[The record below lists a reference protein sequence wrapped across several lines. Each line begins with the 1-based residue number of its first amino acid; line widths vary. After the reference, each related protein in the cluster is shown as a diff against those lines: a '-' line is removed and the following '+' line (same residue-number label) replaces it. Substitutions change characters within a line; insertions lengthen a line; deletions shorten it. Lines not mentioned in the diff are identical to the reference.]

1 MRCPVCEAEMTDE
14 GEGFFACPECGE
26 QVYLLEGA

>member
-1 MRCPVCEAEMTDE
+1 MRCPVCESEMVDE
-14 GEGFFACPECGE
+14 EDGWFFCPECGE